1 MDGLRAVA
9 VLGVVLFHYRIIGF
23 AGGYVGVD
31 VFFVISGFLI
41 TGIIEEQFRAGSFSF
56 RQFYLRRV
64 RQILPMLFV
73 TIIASIPF
81 AAAFLPPRALKDF
94 GSSAVAASL
103 SASNV
108 LFFKKVSY
116 FDTEAILKPLLHT
129 WSLGV
134 EEQFYLIWPLG
145 LVLLLKYVPRRAP
158 IVIGIVGLISLAS
171 AFAFEAH
178 PAALFYLTPFRV
190 WEFALGAVL
199 VWLPSWP
206 GRDDNRFASLM
217 SLCGLALILL
227 AFFVPFGREGDP
239 RHLAIACIGTAL
251 CIYAGKSKAGEL
263 ALANPAAVAL
273 GKISYSVYLLHW
285 PVLVFLPYLLRG
297 PPGTPALLFAAAG
310 VIGASAL
317 TWRFVEVPLRRARGP
332 QPYLRPVALL
342 SGCAAM
348 LSIVSLVGVNMYA
361 TDGWLWRF
369 PPAIQLQIRP
379 GAIKADEVYTW
390 KLFKQMEGRWDND
403 ALPKV
408 LIIGDSQAAD
418 FVNILA
424 SANRLTHAN
433 IRTIEASK
441 ECQPLLTFNDREF
454 QQMDSADK
462 AECRRAF
469 NEFKSPQAFQDVRL
483 AILAFQWDEHGLQHV
498 QQAVAELHRRGIQKI
513 VIVGRKSQGRGGPD
527 LIMDHGLGPGL
538 EAYSATMKNPDA
550 APATRHYERCMA
562 TSCFSTS

>member
-1 MDGLRAVA
+1 
-9 VLGVVLFHYRIIGF
+9 
-23 AGGYVGVD
+23 
-31 VFFVISGFLI
+31 
-41 TGIIEEQFRAGSFSF
+41 
-56 RQFYLRRV
+56 
-64 RQILPMLFV
+64 
-73 TIIASIPF
+73 
-81 AAAFLPPRALKDF
+81 
-94 GSSAVAASL
+94 
-103 SASNV
+103 
-108 LFFKKVSY
+108 
-116 FDTEAILKPLLHT
+116 
-129 WSLGV
+129 
-134 EEQFYLIWPLG
+134 
-145 LVLLLKYVPRRAP
+145 
-158 IVIGIVGLISLAS
+158 
-171 AFAFEAH
+171 
-178 PAALFYLTPFRV
+178 
-190 WEFALGAVL
+190 
-199 VWLPSWP
+199 
-206 GRDDNRFASLM
+206 
-217 SLCGLALILL
+217 
-227 AFFVPFGREGDP
+227 
-239 RHLAIACIGTAL
+239 
-251 CIYAGKSKAGEL
+251 
-263 ALANPAAVAL
+263 
-273 GKISYSVYLLHW
+273 
-285 PVLVFLPYLLRG
+285 
-297 PPGTPALLFAAAG
+297 
-310 VIGASAL
+310 
-317 TWRFVEVPLRRARGP
+317 
-332 QPYLRPVALL
+332 
-342 SGCAAM
+342 
-348 LSIVSLVGVNMYA
+348 MYA

-538 EAYSATMKNPDA
+538 EAYSATMKNPAA
-550 APATRHYERCMA
+550 APADSALRAMHGHFVFLDLMKFVCPTARYCRVLTPNYEIIFFDGSHLTPAGAHYFAQVLQRA
-562 TSCFSTS
+562 GSLPF